1 MKSLRT
7 LLCLCAVAIVVAL
20 GVAIVILKQGSLSNL
35 SDTGSRESFKDN
47 FTTSEATLSTPKAD
61 GRTKGGGSTSGNGV
75 ADPKPVHQ
83 AMSGGHTM
91 ADSSLTPEVPIWFP
105 DGTLVPQPPQRTL
118 EEDVALVKRFLEFY
132 DKDSSTIGVVDR
144 GGGKYFPLYPNT
156 VYLTPIKRVNEQG
169 QEHWIGQTAFG
180 TAGIPDDAPIPA
192 GVRVIELSPQGDP
205 IREYIASGDWREY
218 LLEQGVDPTQLED
231 ILAELEKVGDPT
243 KGANTAVVDAMNDEG
258 IADTVTYPDQ
268 TDDFAENYPHD
279 EVDAE
284 SSDQSTRADRE
295 QRLRSLMR
303 KLELEDEEY
312 RQERENAETVERQI
326 RPQVREEP
334 DNPEEILKR
343 GRVAG
348 NDRETEEESGKYASP
363 PD

>member
-1 MKSLRT
+1 MKFPKWLV
-7 LLCLCAVAIVVAL
+7 CLCFLAIIVAL
-20 GVAIVILKQGSLSNL
+20 GVVFVILNNDSLFDPSN
-35 SDTGSRESFKDN
+35 SRAKESYENDFSTVKD
-47 FTTSEATLSTPKAD
+47 TLSKPIIN
-61 GRTKGGGSTSGNGV
+61 GRTKGGSSTSGIGV
-75 ADPKPVHQ
+75 ADPKPIHQ

-91 ADSSLTPEVPIWFP
+91 DDSSLTPEVPIWFP
-105 DGTLVPQPPQRTL
+105 DGTLVPQPQQRTL
-118 EEDVALVKRFLEFY
+118 EEDVALSNRFIEFY
-132 DKDSSTIGVVDR
+132 DEDPSTIGVVDR

-156 VYLTPIKRVNEQG
+156 VYVTRKMGVNEEG
-169 QEHWIGQTAFG
+169 RAYLVGQTSFG
-180 TAGIPDDAPIPA
+180 TADVPDDGPIPA
-192 GVRVIELSPQGDP
+192 GVSVIELSPEGDP
-205 IREYIASGDWREY
+205 IREYIASGDWREF

-258 IADTVTYPDQ
+258 IADMVTYPDQ

-334 DNPEEILKR
+334 DNPEDILKR